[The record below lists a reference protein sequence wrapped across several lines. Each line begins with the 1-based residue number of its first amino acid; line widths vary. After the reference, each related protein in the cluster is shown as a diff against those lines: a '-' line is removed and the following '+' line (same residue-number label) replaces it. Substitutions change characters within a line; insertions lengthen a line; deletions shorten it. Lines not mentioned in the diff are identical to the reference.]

1 MTLNRKKLIMG
12 NEKKAPKKKRKKL
25 ALGKGIDALIPNIDT
40 LSRSQESF
48 FQCNIDRIR
57 PNRYQPRRQF
67 DRAELKELSDSIAQQ
82 GIIQPLVVRPDSN
95 GYELIAGE
103 RRLRAARL
111 AGLKQV
117 PVVVR
122 DVSEKRLLQ
131 MSIIENIQRQ
141 NLNPMEEADAYHRLM
156 REFELTQEQVAAQ
169 IGKSRSAVANFLRL
183 RQLPIP
189 VKDSIN
195 HGKLT
200 MGHAR
205 ALLGAGSKAHQTLV
219 WKTILAKGISVR
231 QTEQMVQRLN
241 AEQARDRGAQ
251 RKPSSEDIYFTSLAE
266 DLSRGW
272 GTKVLIKRRGKKGR
286 IEIEFYD
293 DQGLERLLERLK
305 ANH

>member
-1 MTLNRKKLIMG
+1 MAK
-12 NEKKAPKKKRKKL
+12 EKKAPKKKRKKL
-25 ALGKGIDALIPNIDT
+25 ALGKGIDALIPDIDT
-40 LSRSQESF
+40 LSRRPQESF
-48 FQCNIDRIR
+48 FQCGIDRIR

-67 DRAELKELSDSIAQQ
+67 DLDELKELSDSIAQQ
-82 GIIQPLVVRPDSN
+82 GVIQPLVVRPDSN

-103 RRLRAARL
+103 RRLRAARQ

-122 DVSEKRLLQ
+122 DVSERQLLQ

-156 REFELTQEQVAAQ
+156 QEFGLTQEQVAEQ

-195 HGKLT
+195 QGKLT

-205 ALLGAGSKAHQTLV
+205 ALLGAASKAQQTLV
-219 WKTILAKGISVR
+219 WKTILTKGISVR
-231 QTEQMVQRLN
+231 QTEQMIQRLK
-241 AEQARDRGAQ
+241 AEQTRDRLGQ
-251 RKPSSEDIYFTSLAE
+251 RKPSSEEIYFAALADE
-266 DLSRGW
+266 LSTDW